1 MIIIS
6 IYPELFY
13 TEMEMQIEKNNKK
26 NFQTHDWTLY
36 AQCSVFKHRK
46 IIKKGAAAVTTMPG
60 IYLTNYSRVE
70 IFIANI
76 KSIKK

>member
-1 MIIIS
+1 MK
-6 IYPELFY
+6 
-13 TEMEMQIEKNNKK
+13 IEKRTNQN
-26 NFQTHDWTLY
+26 THERETLY
-36 AQCSVFKHRK
+36 AQRSVFKHRK

-70 IFIANI
+70 IFTANI

>member
-1 MIIIS
+1 MK
-6 IYPELFY
+6 
-13 TEMEMQIEKNNKK
+13 IEKRKK
-26 NFQTHDWTLY
+26 DQNTRQTLY

-46 IIKKGAAAVTTMPG
+46 IIKKGAAAVVTTMPG

-76 KSIKK
+76 KSIKKNSSSTTAHIYI